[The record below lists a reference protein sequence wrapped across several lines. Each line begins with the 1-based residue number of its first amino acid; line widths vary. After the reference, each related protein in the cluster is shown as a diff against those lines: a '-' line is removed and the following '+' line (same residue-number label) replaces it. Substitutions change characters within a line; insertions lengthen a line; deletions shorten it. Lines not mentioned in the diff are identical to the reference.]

1 MAKSDPADG
10 WSEGISINF
19 LDAKTMGF
27 AKSSS
32 HHTRSF
38 AQRRSSIALERLAK
52 PSKESK
58 YPVGEQNQPVEEK
71 QHEADRPQQ
80 ENNDASG
87 APHRAR
93 SLVRLQLIP
102 IGKRSPHQRRAI
114 LVFSKDLRAFVT
126 SQVSLHSGKSL
137 RCSHFSLFPRQVI
150 CPTGSVSEFLS
161 SPLAKNILLLFF
173 RNM

>member
-114 LVFSKDLRAFVT
+114 LVFFEGPPRICHITGVASFGQEPALQPLLAF
-126 SQVSLHSGKSL
+126 
-137 RCSHFSLFPRQVI
+137 
-150 CPTGSVSEFLS
+150 S
-161 SPLAKNILLLFF
+161 SPSDLPDGQ
-173 RNM
+173 R